1 MKDPKSLVLPLHHGV
16 SISCLQLPKAAKGG
30 RFCTFQ
36 AVELLSCYESIGKG
50 SPLFAPGA
58 VDLTSCTMQRI

>member
-16 SISCLQLPKAAKGG
+16 SISCLQLPKGG

-50 SPLFAPGA
+50 SPLFAPGV
-58 VDLTSCTMQRI
+58 VDLNSCAMQRI